1 MTVEEIVQSV
11 QRCSHAFW
19 DLAFL
24 DVLATCCLVTVRNS
38 HALQSGVGC
47 EESTGPLPPT
57 RTENDTKDE
66 A

>member
-11 QRCSHAFW
+11 HRYSHAFW

-24 DVLATCCLVTVRNS
+24 DVLGACCLVTVRDS
-38 HALQSGVGC
+38 HALQSGVGY
-47 EESTGPLPPT
+47 EESTRPLPPT